1 MRINAFLASAG
12 LGSRRSVE
20 KFILEDRVAV
30 NGRIVRALAFRVD
43 PTVDQIICDGKP
55 IRAHKSRYVMFHKPR
70 GCACTRYDPHAAKT
84 IYDLLP
90 SELHHLKY
98 AGRLDVDSEGLL
110 LLSNDGDWIQQI
122 THPRHQMVKIYEI
135 EVAGRPSEKIL
146 EAVRHGIQDG
156 GEWLRVDSIRL
167 LTQKAR
173 SSLLRVTLREG
184 KKREIRRIF
193 GALHH
198 RVTRL
203 KRISIGS
210 LTLNQLSP
218 GEWRELTLKE
228 MKKLFGS

>member
-30 NGRIVRALAFRVD
+30 NGRIVRDLAFRVD
-43 PTVDQIICDGKP
+43 PTVDQIICDGKLV
-55 IRAHKSRYVMFHKPR
+55 RMRESRYVMFHKPR

-122 THPRHQMVKIYEI
+122 THPRHQIVKTYEV
-135 EVAGRPSEKIL
+135 EVAGDPTEKTL
-146 EAVRHGIQDG
+146 EAARHGIQDD
-156 GEWLRVDSIRL
+156 GEWLRVDSIQL
-167 LTQKAR
+167 LVQKVK

-198 RVTRL
+198 PVRRL
-203 KRISIGS
+203 KRIAIGRLS
-210 LTLNQLSP
+210 LGTLKS
-218 GEWRELTLKE
+218 GEWRELNRKE
-228 MKKLFGS
+228 IDFQP

>member
-30 NGRIVRALAFRVD
+30 NGRIVRDLAFRVD
-43 PTVDQIICDGKP
+43 PTVDQIICDGKLV
-55 IRAHKSRYVMFHKPR
+55 RMRESRYVMFHKPR

-122 THPRHQMVKIYEI
+122 THPRHQIVKTYEV
-135 EVAGRPSEKIL
+135 EVAGDPTEKTL
-146 EAVRHGIQDG
+146 EAARHGIQDD
-156 GEWLRVDSIRL
+156 GEWLRVDSIQL
-167 LTQKAR
+167 LVQKVK

-198 RVTRL
+198 PVRRL
-203 KRISIGS
+203 KRIAIGRLS
-210 LTLNQLSP
+210 LGALKS
-218 GEWRELTLKE
+218 GEWRELNRKE
-228 MKKLFGS
+228 IDFQP